1 MTEIMKIAITKS
13 FLKLGPSNF
22 AWKLNKDPFI
32 ATKTCF
38 FVFHNFG
45 VFLGEGTSRKSNLL
59 YKIFKIRLENSFL
72 MLET

>member
-22 AWKLNKDPFI
+22 AWKLNKDPII

-45 VFLGEGTSRKSNLL
+45 VFSGGGNLP
-59 YKIFKIRLENSFL
+59 KIKFVIQNF
-72 MLET
+72 

>member
-22 AWKLNKDPFI
+22 AWILNKDPFI

-45 VFLGEGTSRKSNLL
+45 VFLGGGNLP
-59 YKIFKIRLENSFL
+59 KIKFVIQNF
-72 MLET
+72 

>member
-22 AWKLNKDPFI
+22 AWKLIKDPFI

-38 FVFHNFG
+38 FVNFG
-45 VFLGEGTSRKSNLL
+45 YFRDGETSRKSNLL
-59 YKIFKIRLENSFL
+59 YKIFEIRLENSFL
-72 MLET
+72 MLES